1 MNILA
6 ITGALRKD
14 SYNTQLLKAVQELAP
29 KDMEIELV
37 TLHGIPLYDG
47 DEEDKHGVPAIVKAL
62 QEKVRQADGI
72 IIATPEYNFSV
83 PGVLKNAT
91 DWLSRSGNPFKW
103 KRVGVMGASQGP
115 VGTARAQYHLRQNLN
130 GLEAIVMPKPEIF
143 VATADKK
150 FVNGQ
155 LTDEDTKKVIKTWL
169 AAFKDWVA
177 NS

>member
-155 LTDEDTKKVIKTWL
+155 LTDEDTKKVIRTWL

>member
-1 MNILA
+1 MKILA

-150 FVNGQ
+150 FANGQ
-155 LTDEDTKKVIKTWL
+155 LTDEDTKKVIRTWL

-177 NS
+177 KS